1 MALACLLSSMKV
13 TMLSELAF
21 IIYAI
26 EYLTMNHALRWP
38 CKQAF
43 EGLEE
48 AFVVLAKREPHPGR
62 PVERWRAWCRLGSG
76 GGSAERP

>member
-1 MALACLLSSMKV
+1 
-13 TMLSELAF
+13 MLSELAF

-48 AFVVLAKREPHPGR
+48 ACVVLAKREPHPGR
-62 PVERWRAWCRLGSG
+62 PVERRRAWCRLGSG
-76 GGSAERP
+76 GGSAEWP

>member
-1 MALACLLSSMKV
+1 MKV

-48 AFVVLAKREPHPGR
+48 AFVVRAKREPHPGR
-62 PVERWRAWCRLGSG
+62 PVERWRA
-76 GGSAERP
+76 